1 MVNNPY
7 QQYRQQY
14 QQQSVMSMTAVEMLT
29 ALYDAAM
36 KDFELAK
43 VAHSKNDIMGVN
55 KNLQKA
61 QAIFRYLRGNLDFKY
76 DISKNLD
83 QLYEYFLNVAIQANI
98 KKDFSQ
104 VDDVIVMIKELRDT
118 YVQADKIAR
127 TSGAVV

>member
-7 QQYRQQY
+7 QQYKQQY

-29 ALYDAAM
+29 ALYDGAM
-36 KDFELAK
+36 KEFELAK
-43 VAHSKNDIMGVN
+43 IAFEQNKIADIN
-55 KNLQKA
+55 RHLQKV

-83 QLYEYFLNVAIQANI
+83 QLYEFFLNVAIQANI

-104 VDDVIVMIKELRDT
+104 VDDVIIMIKELRDT
-118 YVQADKIAR
+118 YIQADKIAR
-127 TSGAVV
+127 SSGAVV

>member
-7 QQYRQQY
+7 QQYKQQY

-43 VAHSKNDIMGVN
+43 VAHTKNDISAMN
-55 KNLQKA
+55 KNLQKV

-76 DISKNLD
+76 EISK
-83 QLYEYFLNVAIQANI
+83 
-98 KKDFSQ
+98 
-104 VDDVIVMIKELRDT
+104 IVLIGR
-118 YVQADKIAR
+118 
-127 TSGAVV
+127 GA

>member
-1 MVNNPY
+1 
-7 QQYRQQY
+7 
-14 QQQSVMSMTAVEMLT
+14 
-29 ALYDAAM
+29 M

-43 VAHSKNDIMGVN
+43 IAHEKNDINSVN

-83 QLYEYFLNVAIQANI
+83 QLYEFFLNVAIQANI

-104 VDDVIVMIKELRDT
+104 VDDVISMIKELRDT

-127 TSGAVV
+127 SSGASV

>member
-7 QQYRQQY
+7 QQYSQQY
-14 QQQSVMSMTAVEMLT
+14 KQQSVMSMTAVEMLT

-43 VAHSKNDIMGVN
+43 IANEKKDIQGVN
-55 KNLQKA
+55 KNLQKV
-61 QAIFRYLRGNLDFKY
+61 QAIFRYLRANLDFKY

-104 VDDVIVMIKELRDT
+104 VDEVITMIKELRDT
-118 YVQADKIAR
+118 YVQADRIAR
-127 TSGAVV
+127 TSGAGA

>member
-7 QQYRQQY
+7 QQYKQQY

-29 ALYDAAM
+29 ALYDASM

-43 VAHSKNDIMGVN
+43 IANEKKDITGVN
-55 KNLQKA
+55 QNLQKA

-83 QLYEYFLNVAIQANI
+83 QLYEFFLNVAIQANI

-104 VDDVIVMIKELRDT
+104 VDDVIAMIKELRDT

-127 TSGAVV
+127 SSGAGA

>member
-7 QQYRQQY
+7 QQYSQQY
-14 QQQSVMSMTAVEMLT
+14 KQQSVMSMTAVEMLT

-43 VAHSKNDIMGVN
+43 IANENNDIQGIN
-55 KNLQKA
+55 KNLQKV
-61 QAIFRYLRGNLDFKY
+61 QAIFRYLRSNLDFKY

-104 VDDVIVMIKELRDT
+104 IDEVIAMIKELRDT

-127 TSGAVV
+127 TTGAGA

>member
-7 QQYRQQY
+7 QQYSQQY
-14 QQQSVMSMTAVEMLT
+14 KQQSIMSMTAAEMLT

-43 VAHSKNDIMGVN
+43 IAHEKNDIAGIN

-76 DISKNLD
+76 EVSKNLD
-83 QLYEYFLNVAIQANI
+83 QLYEFFLNVAIQANI

-104 VDDVIVMIKELRDT
+104 VDDVISMIKELRDT

-127 TSGAVV
+127 SSGAGA

>member
-7 QQYRQQY
+7 QQYSQQY
-14 QQQSVMSMTAVEMLT
+14 KQQSVMSMTAVEMLT

-43 VAHSKNDIMGVN
+43 IANEKNDIQGVN
-55 KNLQKA
+55 KNLQKV
-61 QAIFRYLRGNLDFKY
+61 QAIFRYLRANLDFKY

-104 VDDVIVMIKELRDT
+104 VDEVITMIKELRDT

-127 TSGAVV
+127 SSGASV

>member
-7 QQYRQQY
+7 QQYSQQY
-14 QQQSVMSMTAVEMLT
+14 KQQSVMSMTAVEMLT

-43 VAHSKNDIMGVN
+43 IANEKNDIQGVN
-55 KNLQKA
+55 KNLQKV
-61 QAIFRYLRGNLDFKY
+61 QAIFRYLRANLDFKY

-104 VDDVIVMIKELRDT
+104 VDEVITMIKELRDT
-118 YVQADKIAR
+118 YVQADRIAR
-127 TSGAVV
+127 SSGAGA

>member
-1 MVNNPY
+1 MVNNSY
-7 QQYRQQY
+7 QQYSQQY
-14 QQQSVMSMTAVEMLT
+14 KQQSVMSMTDAEMIT
-29 ALYDAAM
+29 ALYDSAM

-43 VAHSKNDIMGVN
+43 IANSKNDISGVN
-55 KNLQKA
+55 KNLQKV

-98 KKDFSQ
+98 KKDFNE
-104 VDDVIVMIKELRDT
+104 VDDVIAMIKELRDT

-127 TSGAVV
+127 TSGAGA

>member
-43 VAHSKNDIMGVN
+43 IAHSKNG
-55 KNLQKA
+55 
-61 QAIFRYLRGNLDFKY
+61 
-76 DISKNLD
+76 S
-83 QLYEYFLNVAIQANI
+83 NI
-98 KKDFSQ
+98 
-104 VDDVIVMIKELRDT
+104 
-118 YVQADKIAR
+118 
-127 TSGAVV
+127 

>member
-43 VAHSKNDIMGVN
+43 IANEKNDIQGIN
-55 KNLQKA
+55 KNLQKV
-61 QAIFRYLRGNLDFKY
+61 QAIFRYLRSNLDFKY

-104 VDDVIVMIKELRDT
+104 IDEVIAMIKELRDT

-127 TSGAVV
+127 TTGAGA